1 MADSSAPAAPAPP
14 TEAVAN
20 LHLDEVTGEMIS
32 KTEKKKRDKQ
42 RAKEA
47 EKAAKAANAP
57 PKAASKPKNS
67 AGEEEDLNP
76 NQYHEIRSRAVN
88 ERTFLPRLLGSSQAA
103 GYCVRTIHLQHSH

>member
-14 TEAVAN
+14 TDAVAN

-47 EKAAKAANAP
+47 DKAAKAANAP

-88 ERTFLPRLLGSSQAA
+88 ERTFSRLTVPWEEARWPDIPRAPSR
-103 GYCVRTIHLQHSH
+103 VTD

>member
-47 EKAAKAANAP
+47 DKATKAANAP

-88 ERTFLPRLLGSSQAA
+88 ERKFSHQLSPRKRPGGQ
-103 GYCVRTIHLQHSH
+103 I